1 MLQQQCNG
9 NLHLF
14 VKSKTFC
21 RELIESLKQNNE
33 LVEEYIYNRQIH
45 VVVIRPDVNY
55 LAFLEGEYTKIY
67 TPQQLVK
74 CFRPD
79 SEALMV
85 LKKDQRYFPKYY
97 KFIKRQFGEN
107 ISEDSVKEHSQYDLP
122 PNLNQEILYE

>member
-45 VVVIRPDVNY
+45 VVVIRPDINY
-55 LAFLEGEYTKIY
+55 SAFLEGEYTKIY
-67 TPQQLVK
+67 TPQQLIK

-97 KFIKRQFGEN
+97 KFIKKQFGEN
-107 ISEDSVKEHSQYDLP
+107 ISEDSVKTHGQYDLP
-122 PNLNQEILYE
+122 PNLNQEILYV